1 MGDGPMVVSSQ
12 ESTMVMVSYQ
22 DMEPLATEQ
31 STLAIM
37 DSIILA
43 SVRPRLNHTPSGRF
57 TLDFPFTTLPLMVVF
72 TTQVRS
78 PMLAIVDMD
87 WVTMAMA
94 REMPMLMLTPLA
106 KFMPVFQLT
115 TPMLPD
121 TTIMLDTSAM

>member
-1 MGDGPMVVSSQ
+1 MGLWFLPLLLPSAAIHTPLVRWPLDGPMVVSSQ

-37 DSIILA
+37 DSIILE
-43 SVRPRLNHTPSGRF
+43 SVRPRLNH
-57 TLDFPFTTLPLMVVF
+57 
-72 TTQVRS
+72 
-78 PMLAIVDMD
+78 
-87 WVTMAMA
+87 
-94 REMPMLMLTPLA
+94 TPLA

-121 TTIMLDTSAM
+121 TPIMLDTSAA